1 VLDLLPHTLAGEKKD
16 CIIEPSLSLSRES
29 RAKVSSKFDTQA
41 SRYYRVNHFNRKFKT
56 IKIVAHTLTIID
68 CIEQVCAHV
77 RRLLL
82 ATKEIRHHPSII
94 QSNAMRLWRPT
105 RFLRL
110 LLCIALL
117 QVGACASTS
126 PAAQQQ
132 CEVPAPLVTTVQ
144 QAALACEPEIDLAS
158 EAAVRKLSLGNEWH
172 GEGRYKAAFD
182 AYEAVL
188 AEHASLLTDAYALWG
203 MVALRLD
210 RDNPDYSRDAA
221 QTVAYVL
228 DQRAGDAI
236 NSETAAEARLLWF
249 AAKIM
254 IEADADKDRV
264 IVENRKLEGELEQ
277 RDEAIQRLR
286 ELTVGR

>member
-1 VLDLLPHTLAGEKKD
+1 MRRPP
-16 CIIEPSLSLSRES
+16 IETKEMRQQPSS
-29 RAKVSSKFDTQA
+29 
-41 SRYYRVNHFNRKFKT
+41 FKT
-56 IKIVAHTLTIID
+56 KAL
-68 CIEQVCAHV
+68 
-77 RRLLL
+77 
-82 ATKEIRHHPSII
+82 
-94 QSNAMRLWRPT
+94 RLWRST
-105 RFLRL
+105 GFSRL
-110 LLCIALL
+110 LLCVALL

-126 PAAQQQ
+126 PSAQQQ
-132 CEVPAPLVTTVQ
+132 CEVQVPLVAAVQ
-144 QAALACEPEIDLAS
+144 EVALACEPEIDLAS

-172 GEGRYKAAFD
+172 GEGRYQAAFD

-228 DQRAGDAI
+228 DQRVGDAI
-236 NSETAAEARLLWF
+236 NSEAAAEARLLWF
-249 AAKIM
+249 AVKIM
-254 IEADADKDRV
+254 IEADADKDKV
-264 IVENRKLEGELEQ
+264 MVENRKLEGELEQ